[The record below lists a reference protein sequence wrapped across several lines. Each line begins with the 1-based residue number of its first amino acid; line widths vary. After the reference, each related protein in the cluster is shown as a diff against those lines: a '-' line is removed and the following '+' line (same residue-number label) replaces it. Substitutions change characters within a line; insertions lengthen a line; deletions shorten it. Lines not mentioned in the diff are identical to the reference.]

1 MYTSPASTKVPGYS
15 KQQETP
21 SPIPA
26 ATLSQQPWTWV
37 VIAAPTGTE
46 AAEIHIQGGGAVQAG
61 PTTTTTIPNI
71 KDATAVATSFSF
83 TTPKQQV
90 GGDYNKAVAQQR
102 QGPDTIPSLD
112 TVGLFSLVPLI
123 TSTITSPTA
132 TTTTSSTITTP
143 MTTSRIQ
150 YSKPGKAGAPF
161 TSGQAVSTFS
171 ATVTSNT
178 LIASAYTPTTFETVV
193 KPKAT
198 ASATVAAVAQEEDDV
213 CEE

>member
-1 MYTSPASTKVPGYS
+1 M
-15 KQQETP
+15 
-21 SPIPA
+21 
-26 ATLSQQPWTWV
+26 
-37 VIAAPTGTE
+37 
-46 AAEIHIQGGGAVQAG
+46 
-61 PTTTTTIPNI
+61 
-71 KDATAVATSFSF
+71 
-83 TTPKQQV
+83 

-102 QGPDTIPSLD
+102 QGPDAIPSLD

-123 TSTITSPTA
+123 TSTIPSPTA
-132 TTTTSSTITTP
+132 ITTTSSTITTP

-193 KPKAT
+193 RSLRQQLLLLLPPLRRRRMMFVK
-198 ASATVAAVAQEEDDV
+198 SEGEEVGSELLSGETFLGDG
-213 CEE
+213 